1 MPARS
6 LTSAPGCA
14 LCRGS
19 NSIMAQI
26 RAPCRD
32 AAKLVQ
38 AVVGPRPR
46 DGCDAM
52 RMAQSRTDRLE
63 RRNRQ
68 RQERLNG
75 RTNERIST
83 IMSVRR
89 LFAALIALAVL
100 FAPAI
105 TRVGEAYAAVPD
117 HHTQMMT
124 KGHCESPPDENQDKS
139 ADNSCCFQ
147 LCMAVATELSAP
159 ADRQPLLGST
169 ETPALQSFLVG
180 IPAELATPPPR
191 AA

>member
-1 MPARS
+1 MALARRS
-6 LTSAPGCA
+6 LA
-14 LCRGS
+14 LEGVRRSTEHVAASCH
-19 NSIMAQI
+19 
-26 RAPCRD
+26 RD
-32 AAKLVQ
+32 
-38 AVVGPRPR
+38 
-46 DGCDAM
+46 D
-52 RMAQSRTDRLE
+52 RTDCPGPGELGDRHQISFN

-68 RQERLNG
+68 RQERLKA
-75 RTNERIST
+75 RTNEGIST

-100 FAPAI
+100 FAPAL

-124 KGHCESPPDENQDKS
+124 KGHCESPPDKNQEKP

-147 LCMAVATELSAP
+147 LCLAVATALSAP